1 MGSIFDNRAALP
13 LEEEEEK
20 ILAPKPI
27 IEQPKQQKS
36 SIFANRAAP
45 EEVEEVKG
53 SSKQLKTQTKTLLL
67 LMLQDVLQKTA
78 LVKQKSVMK
87 KLLKNTLRTF
97 VHSM

>member
-20 ILAPKPI
+20 VLAPTPTAK
-27 IEQPKQQKS
+27 
-36 SIFANRAAP
+36 
-45 EEVEEVKG
+45 
-53 SSKQLKTQTKTLLL
+53 KQLKTQTKTLLL
-67 LMLQDVLQKTA
+67 LMLLDVLLKTA
-78 LVKQKSVMK
+78 LVKQTSVMK

>member
-20 ILAPKPI
+20 VLAPTPTAK
-27 IEQPKQQKS
+27 K
-36 SIFANRAAP
+36 
-45 EEVEEVKG
+45 
-53 SSKQLKTQTKTLLL
+53 LKTQTKTLLL
-67 LMLQDVLQKTA
+67 LMLLDVLLKTA
-78 LVKQKSVMK
+78 LVKQTSVMK